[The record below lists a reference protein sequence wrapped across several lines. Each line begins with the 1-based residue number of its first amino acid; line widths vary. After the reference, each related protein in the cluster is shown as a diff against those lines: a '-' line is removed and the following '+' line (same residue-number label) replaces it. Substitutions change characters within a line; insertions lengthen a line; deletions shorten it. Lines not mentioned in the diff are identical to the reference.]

1 VLERTEQTTKLHEVD
16 LAGGTN
22 IAGTKWDDPA
32 TRPTLEQTEVTAAGI
47 KPLPKKLRFDSAEV
61 REMAGKTEG
70 IALLGDGSLLLVNDD
85 DFGIAGGRTQIVVV
99 RGTGIAR
106 TQP

>member
-1 VLERTEQTTKLHEVD
+1 MRYTTSTVSPARTRSPD
-16 LAGGTN
+16 L
-22 IAGTKWDDPA
+22 
-32 TRPTLEQTEVTAAGI
+32 TRSI

-70 IALLGDGSLLLVNDD
+70 IALLGDGSLLLINDD
-85 DFGIAGGRTQIVVV
+85 GFGIAGGRTQIVLV

-106 TQP
+106 TEH

>member
-1 VLERTEQTTKLHEVD
+1 MD
-16 LAGGTN
+16 LKA
-22 IAGTKWDDPA
+22 
-32 TRPTLEQTEVTAAGI
+32 
-47 KPLPKKLRFDSAEV
+47 S
-61 REMAGKTEG
+61 
-70 IALLGDGSLLLVNDD
+70 LGACAGSLLLVNDD